1 MFIVSGNDIQ
11 LTRGDTARLNVEIT
25 NTLNNNIYQLNEDD
39 ELILTV
45 KKNTTRKESL
55 IQKKSVSGDFYFAPE
70 DTAELPYSKYVYDVQ
85 LTTHSGDVYTVI
97 GPSVFEVMPEVT
109 F

>member
-1 MFIVSGNDIQ
+1 MFMVSGNDIQ

-55 IQKKSVSGDFYFAPE
+55 IQKKSVSGGFYFAPE
-70 DTAELPYSKYVYDVQ
+70 DTAELSYGKYVYDVQ

-97 GPSVFEVMPEVT
+97 EPSIFEVMPEVT

>member
-1 MFIVSGNDIQ
+1 MFMVSGNDIQ

-55 IQKKSVSGDFYFAPE
+55 IQKKSISGGFHFAPE
-70 DTAELPYSKYVYDVQ
+70 DTVELSYGKYVYDVQ

-97 GPSVFEVMPEVT
+97 EPSIFEVMPEVT